1 MNLFSM
7 TRKQFMYAAGT
18 LPILP
23 FRLQGA
29 RKPVGGDGPKV
40 LLIVAHPDDEYTFAA
55 TVYRITKE
63 LQGTVDQVVITNG
76 EGGYRYS
83 QLAESVYG
91 IDLTREGAGRAK
103 LPAIRKRETLAAG
116 RILGIRDHYF
126 LAQKDGGYTLDPDE
140 ALRDWNT
147 DRIASFLD
155 QLLVRERYDFVF
167 VLLPTA
173 ETHGHH
179 QTAARL
185 ACEAVRRLEP
195 ETKPVVLGGEPA
207 KADDPAHGFAG
218 QPAQRI
224 GQSQVFRFDRRTS
237 FGPQHTLNYQI
248 VVNWAVAEHKSQG
261 LFQTDFNG
269 HDEER
274 FWILP
279 GGTEGARATQRT
291 ERLFA
296 ELTDKGRT
304 QDRIPTGKR
313 TPIAPAQS

>member
-18 LPILP
+18 LPMLP

-116 RILGIRDHYF
+116 AHS
-126 LAQKDGGYTLDPDE
+126 GYSRSLFSG
-140 ALRDWNT
+140 AK
-147 DRIASFLD
+147 
-155 QLLVRERYDFVF
+155 
-167 VLLPTA
+167 
-173 ETHGHH
+173 
-179 QTAARL
+179 
-185 ACEAVRRLEP
+185 RRR
-195 ETKPVVLGGEPA
+195 VHA
-207 KADDPAHGFAG
+207 
-218 QPAQRI
+218 
-224 GQSQVFRFDRRTS
+224 
-237 FGPQHTLNYQI
+237 
-248 VVNWAVAEHKSQG
+248 
-261 LFQTDFNG
+261 
-269 HDEER
+269 
-274 FWILP
+274 
-279 GGTEGARATQRT
+279 
-291 ERLFA
+291 
-296 ELTDKGRT
+296 
-304 QDRIPTGKR
+304 
-313 TPIAPAQS
+313 